1 MTHGRVA
8 WLTCYLRFSQ
18 SFINEKC
25 CYTSECLLDV
35 SNHATIYV
43 LVIKSLTGIM
53 FVINRF
59 FLTDTAE
66 MLSCLFFIYCFL
78 SATLSQNVLPSRES
92 PEGSCGRLCSCT
104 EKDNM
109 LYVNCEERNIDSIGI
124 IKLPPARP
132 FHLNLYKN
140 DLVELL
146 PEGLIGLK
154 NAHSLNL
161 GGNSIQQLE
170 SGVFHAL
177 CFLKKLYINK
187 NFLVA
192 LKEDT
197 FLGLVNLEYL
207 QADTNF
213 IQVIEHG
220 TFNKLLHLKVLIL
233 NDNSI
238 RVLPRNIFR
247 FVPLTHLDLRGN
259 QLQSLPYVGFLE
271 HIGRIVELLL
281 EDNKWLCDC
290 QILPLKIWRD
300 TMVTQSSISEV
311 LCDSPVNLKDRSVSN
326 IMKDDLCPTYGDTIL
341 EESSKSLNTVATPS
355 SKIVKLIIAG
365 DDAKITT
372 STPVLT
378 SDAAC
383 VELCSCLI
391 SSAAGFLI
399 HCEDK
404 GIKRMPELGFLHQS
418 PTDLV
423 LTGNMI
429 QRLLRDDFVAYER
442 LVLLNLA
449 NNKIDYIEKQSFLCL
464 GLLQKLILNGNR
476 IDQLISG
483 MFFGLNSLEQLYL
496 EYNVIEVIHPGSFSA
511 LPNLKI
517 LSLNGNH
524 LQKLPPYIFHHLPLI
539 KVNLMNNA
547 FKHLPVMNV
556 LDQLI
561 GVRLIYLDD
570 NPWDCTCDLVDFKQ
584 WVETLQKYTVSGNIL
599 CQTPKKIAKMK
610 LQMVSQEVM
619 CPDLV
624 TFLPVPTGTFAYG
637 FPFPS
642 TTITSKGVHRFFT
655 GSVPISVFI
664 VIFFIFLLIVVF
676 SAGGVVFF
684 IVHRKQ
690 RSRKKQT
697 DDPPQDG
704 SPVEEKRGMSAQKNC
719 RPLAERKTNNIKQD
733 STYSPAATDW
743 YNHDCHTHSKY
754 QGKEDRSQD
763 HQEEIELSQSLV
775 YVASR
780 GVMLDWTKNEHLE
793 LKGNIQADPEYL
805 EIINHHNHH
814 LQ

>member
-1 MTHGRVA
+1 MF
-8 WLTCYLRFSQ
+8 L
-18 SFINEKC
+18 FILGSVK
-25 CYTSECLLDV
+25 TD
-35 SNHATIYV
+35 AT
-43 LVIKSLTGIM
+43 
-53 FVINRF
+53 
-59 FLTDTAE
+59 E

-78 SATLSQNVLPSRES
+78 SGTLSQNVLSSKES

-109 LYVNCEERNIDSIGI
+109 LYVNCEEKNIDSIAK

-170 SGVFHAL
+170 PGVFHAL
-177 CFLKKLYINK
+177 SFLKKLYINK

-213 IQVIEHG
+213 IEVIEHG
-220 TFNKLLHLKVLIL
+220 TFNRLIHLKVLIL

-290 QILPLKIWRD
+290 EMLLLKIWRD
-300 TMVTQSSISEV
+300 TMVTQSSVSEV
-311 LCDSPVNLKDRSVSN
+311 VCDSPANLKDHSLSN
-326 IMKDDLCPTYGDTIL
+326 IMKDDLCPTYGDTSL
-341 EESSKSLNTVATPS
+341 EESSKSLNMVATPS
-355 SKIVKLIIAG
+355 SKILKLVIAS
-365 DDAKITT
+365 DDAIFTT
-372 STPVLT
+372 PTPVLT
-378 SDAAC
+378 SDVAC

-391 SSAAGFLI
+391 SSTAGFLI

-404 GIKRMPELGFLHQS
+404 GIKRMSELGFLHQS

-429 QRLLRDDFVAYER
+429 QRLLRDDFVAYES

-449 NNKIDYIEKQSFLCL
+449 NNKIDYIENQSFLCL
-464 GLLQKLILNGNR
+464 GLLQKLNLNGNR
-476 IDQLISG
+476 IDQLFSG

-496 EYNVIEVIHPGSFSA
+496 EYNVIEGIHPGSFSA

-517 LSLNGNH
+517 LSLNGNLLH
-524 LQKLPPYIFHHLPLI
+524 KLPPYIFHHLPLI

-561 GVRLIYLDD
+561 ALRQIFLDD

-584 WVETLQKYTVSGNIL
+584 WVETLQKYSVSGSIL
-599 CQTPKKIAKMK
+599 CQTPNKIAKTK
-610 LQMVSQEVM
+610 LEIVSQEVM

-624 TFLPVPTGTFAYG
+624 TFLPMPTGTFAHG
-637 FPFPS
+637 VPFPS
-642 TTITSKGVHRFFT
+642 TTIKSTGFYHHFT
-655 GSVPISVFI
+655 VSVPFSVFI
-664 VIFFIFLLIVVF
+664 VIFLIFLLIVVF
-676 SAGGVVFF
+676 SASGIVFL

-690 RSRKKQT
+690 RSKKKHRE
-697 DDPPQDG
+697 DRPQDG
-704 SPVEEKRGMSAQKNC
+704 GPVDVKHGMSAQKNC
-719 RPLAERKTNNIKQD
+719 CPLTERKTENIKQD
-733 STYSPAATDW
+733 PTYSPAATDW

-754 QGKEDRSQD
+754 QGKEDRSQN
-763 HQEEIELSQSLV
+763 HQEEIELLSRSLV
-775 YVASR
+775 YAAPR
-780 GVMLDWTKNEHLE
+780 GVVLDWTKNEHFE
-793 LKGNIQADPEYL
+793 LKGNSQTDPEYL

>member
-1 MTHGRVA
+1 MF
-8 WLTCYLRFSQ
+8 L
-18 SFINEKC
+18 FILGSVK
-25 CYTSECLLDV
+25 TD
-35 SNHATIYV
+35 AT
-43 LVIKSLTGIM
+43 
-53 FVINRF
+53 
-59 FLTDTAE
+59 E

-78 SATLSQNVLPSRES
+78 SGTLSQNVLSSKES

-109 LYVNCEERNIDSIGI
+109 LYVNCEEKNIDSIAK

-170 SGVFHAL
+170 PGVFHAL
-177 CFLKKLYINK
+177 SFLKKLYINK

-213 IQVIEHG
+213 IEVIEHG
-220 TFNKLLHLKVLIL
+220 TFNRLIHLKVLIL

-290 QILPLKIWRD
+290 EMLLLKIWRD
-300 TMVTQSSISEV
+300 TMVTQSSVSEV
-311 LCDSPVNLKDRSVSN
+311 VCDSPANLKDHSLSN
-326 IMKDDLCPTYGDTIL
+326 IMKDDLCPTYGDTSL
-341 EESSKSLNTVATPS
+341 EESSKSLNMVATPS
-355 SKIVKLIIAG
+355 SKILKLVIAS
-365 DDAKITT
+365 DDAIFTT
-372 STPVLT
+372 PTPVLT
-378 SDAAC
+378 SDVAC

-391 SSAAGFLI
+391 SSTAGFLI

-404 GIKRMPELGFLHQS
+404 G
-418 PTDLV
+418 
-423 LTGNMI
+423 
-429 QRLLRDDFVAYER
+429 
-442 LVLLNLA
+442 
-449 NNKIDYIEKQSFLCL
+449 
-464 GLLQKLILNGNR
+464 LLQKLNLNGNR
-476 IDQLISG
+476 IDQLFSG

-496 EYNVIEVIHPGSFSA
+496 EYNVIEGIHPGSFSA

-517 LSLNGNH
+517 LSLNGNLLH
-524 LQKLPPYIFHHLPLI
+524 KLPPYIFHHLPLI

-561 GVRLIYLDD
+561 ALRQIFLDD

-584 WVETLQKYTVSGNIL
+584 WVETLQKYSVSGSIL
-599 CQTPKKIAKMK
+599 CQTPNKIAKTK
-610 LQMVSQEVM
+610 LEIVSQEVM

-624 TFLPVPTGTFAYG
+624 TFLPMPTGTFAHG
-637 FPFPS
+637 VPFPS
-642 TTITSKGVHRFFT
+642 TTIKSTGFYHHFT
-655 GSVPISVFI
+655 VSVPFSVFI
-664 VIFFIFLLIVVF
+664 VIFLIFLLIVVF
-676 SAGGVVFF
+676 SASGIVFL

-690 RSRKKQT
+690 RSKKKHRE
-697 DDPPQDG
+697 DRPQDG
-704 SPVEEKRGMSAQKNC
+704 GPVDVKHGMSAQKNC
-719 RPLAERKTNNIKQD
+719 CPLTERKTENIKQD
-733 STYSPAATDW
+733 PTYSPAATDW

-754 QGKEDRSQD
+754 QGKEDRSQN
-763 HQEEIELSQSLV
+763 HQEEIELLSRSLV
-775 YVASR
+775 YAAPR
-780 GVMLDWTKNEHLE
+780 GVVLDWTKNEHFE
-793 LKGNIQADPEYL
+793 LKGNSQTDPEYL